1 MVARHE
7 EADEPI
13 GASSRSVLATPPVEV
28 KSPDLPAG
36 LEYRPELASA
46 ATSRELH
53 FSPRHRWFYF
63 PHSYSHR
70 LVNDILDYWEFP
82 DDGLVADNFTG
93 SGTTLLTARQRGLS
107 AVGFDLSPLSVTVT
121 NVKTAS
127 YNAGQL
133 ERGLRGI
140 LGAASGDVPPVPERL
155 ARAFS
160 EAELREIFTLLRP
173 LGALQGAARQ
183 FFLVALLWAT
193 REFSRA
199 VPDGG
204 WFRWREWPDRSG
216 EIRQAFENVATRMM
230 SDVETLNWPKDSAT
244 ARARLAD
251 ARKLPLPASSVAG
264 LITSP
269 PYANRHDY
277 SRVFHIALLLLGFGE
292 SEVTK
297 LRHRSIRSHV
307 EAKAPSGHKRRLG
320 AYRTPESLNAV
331 LEALPAGADPRIKRL
346 LRGYFEDIYLSLLEV
361 RRILRPGGQAAY
373 VVGNVRHAGVM
384 APVDEI
390 TAELA
395 DQAGLTSDTT
405 WVMRL
410 RGNAAQQMGRY
421 GREPS
426 RESVVLLSKGV

>member
-1 MVARHE
+1 MVARRE
-7 EADEPI
+7 EE
-13 GASSRSVLATPPVEV
+13 GARGVTSSRGGLTALRVEG
-28 KSPDLPAG
+28 KAPELPAG
-36 LEYRPELASA
+36 LDHRPELATA

-53 FSPRHRWFYF
+53 SSPRHRWFYF

-70 LVNDILDYWEFP
+70 LVNAILDSWEFP

-93 SGTTLLTARQRGLS
+93 SGTTLLTARERGLS

-127 YNAGQL
+127 YNTGQL
-133 ERGLRGI
+133 ERGLRSI
-140 LGAASGDVPPVPERL
+140 LEATPGDVPPVPDRL

-173 LGALQGAARQ
+173 LGALGGLARQ

-204 WFRWREWPDRSG
+204 WFRWRQWPDRSG
-216 EIRQAFENVATRMM
+216 EIRQAFEDVSTRMTH
-230 SDVETLNWPKDSAT
+230 DVETLNWPKGSAT

-277 SRVFHIALLLLGFGE
+277 SRVFHIGLLLLGVAE
-292 SEVTK
+292 SEVTR

-307 EAKAPSGHKRRLG
+307 EARPPSGHRRKLST
-320 AYRTPESLNAV
+320 YRTPESLNAV
-331 LEALPAGADPRIKRL
+331 LEALPADADPRIMRL

-361 RRILRPGGQAAY
+361 GRTLRPGGRAAY
-373 VVGNVRHAGVM
+373 VIGNVRHAGVM
-384 APVDEI
+384 VPVDEI
-390 TAELA
+390 TADLA
-395 DQAGLTSDTT
+395 SQAGLTRDAT

-410 RGNAAQQMGRY
+410 RGNAAQQMGRH

-426 RESVVLLSKGV
+426 RESVVLLSKGA